1 MTEAALRV
9 VVADDHAIVREG
21 VVALL
26 VKRGIQVVAEGRD
39 GAEAVALAKEHE
51 PDVVVIDL
59 SMPGL
64 GGEEGVR
71 RLRELPKA
79 PKIVVLSMHTDRERV
94 LRVLKAGATGYVVK
108 GGASGEIGVA
118 VAAAARGERYLSA
131 EVRAFGQE
139 TDTAPES
146 PLDLLTPRE
155 REVLQLVAEGHTN
168 ASIAAKLG
176 VSAKTVDTHRTN
188 LMQKLNL
195 HDVAAVTRFAVKHGL
210 VSTES

>member
-1 MTEAALRV
+1 MTEDALKV

-39 GAEAVALAKEHE
+39 GAEAVALAKQHE

-71 RLRELPKA
+71 RMRELPKP

-131 EVRAFGQE
+131 EVRSFGQE
-139 TDTAPES
+139 SESAPES
-146 PLDLLTPRE
+146 PLDMLTPRE

-210 VSTES
+210 VSTDS

>member
-1 MTEAALRV
+1 MSEQPLRV
-9 VVADDHAIVREG
+9 VVADDHAVVREG

-26 VKRGIQVVAEGRD
+26 QKRGVTVVAEGRD
-39 GAEAVALAKEHE
+39 GAEAVALAKEHQ

-64 GGEEGVR
+64 GGEEAVR
-71 RLRELPKA
+71 RMRELPKA
-79 PKIVVLSMHTDRERV
+79 PKVVVLSMHTDRERV

-118 VAAAARGERYLSA
+118 VAAAGRGERYLSA
-131 EVRAFGQE
+131 EVKSLAQE
-139 TDTAPES
+139 GDDAPES
-146 PLDLLTPRE
+146 PVDMLTPRE

-195 HDVAAVTRFAVKHGL
+195 HDVAAVTRFAIKHGI
-210 VSTES
+210 VSAEQ